1 MKAERYSPAWLVA
14 FCCACLIGGLLLAQ
28 TSPKGTFK
36 IESETKSDG
45 PDSETTVSDFI
56 VSTSDRNRRELLHK
70 HPDTTAAE
78 YYISPDEKW
87 IYEEA
92 RYGHRMTGGQLFER
106 KEGLKFESLKMN
118 FAEGAWRFFAK
129 QERLKS
135 DEVPYLELVEG
146 QSAEVGIIDF
156 VVWSP
161 DSARLLVD
169 LRAGDFGG
177 KRDRGIY
184 KWYLYFDTN
193 TQAFELT
200 DYLRALNKGAWTR
213 WKNFGEKQASNF
225 PEAASAEPLTEL
237 PPESELKQRYD
248 EADRRLNELYQQIL
262 SKIDKE
268 EQESLR
274 QDERDWLRTREPGAK
289 FFAASGSKSTAQRR
303 YWQHM
308 LDSTQGQLRHLDTY
322 WKPKLDS
329 EHAEE

>member
-1 MKAERYSPAWLVA
+1 MKAECNGASWLLA
-14 FCCACLIGGLLLAQ
+14 FCCACLIGGPLFAQ

-36 IESETKSDG
+36 IESVTKQGG
-45 PDSETTVSDFI
+45 PDSEDTTSDYI
-56 VSTSDRNRRELLHK
+56 VSTADPNMRELLRD
-70 HPDTTAAE
+70 HPATTGAE
-78 YYISPDEKW
+78 YYVSPDEKW

-92 RYGHRMTGGQLFER
+92 RYGRGMTGGQLFER

-135 DEVPYLELVEG
+135 DEVPYLRLVEG
-146 QSAEVGIIDF
+146 HPSEEGIIDF
-156 VVWSP
+156 VAWSP

-177 KRDRGIY
+177 KGDRGIY

-248 EADRRLNELYQQIL
+248 EADIRLNKLYRQIL

-268 EQESLR
+268 EQQSLR

-289 FFAASGSKSTAQRR
+289 FFGDSGPKSTAQRR

-308 LDSTQGQLRHLDTY
+308 LDSTQAQLRHLDTY